1 MTTSDLIPASL
12 VTGGGRGIGRSISL
26 RLGSLGAVLLVGRTE
41 SDLRSAAE
49 QIRANGNAR
58 AEVCAGD
65 VADPATAA
73 RAVGRA
79 QELGWT
85 VRNLI
90 CNAGIGKGGPTESFD
105 PELWRQTIDVNL
117 GSSFHFVQACL
128 PAMLAAGQ
136 GTICLLS
143 SISGLKGAA
152 FNAAYSASKHALVG
166 FARTLALEYG
176 KRGIV
181 SVPICPG
188 FVESDMTRRTVRS
201 LMKRRGI
208 SQEEAERLVA
218 RVNPQRRIIPPEEVA
233 EMVAFVCSG
242 KVPSLSGNPLILTGG
257 E

>member
-1 MTTSDLIPASL
+1 MSDPILASI
-12 VTGGGRGIGRSISL
+12 VTGGGRGIGRSIGS
-26 RLGSLGAVLLVGRTE
+26 RLGSMGAVLLVGRTE

-49 QIRANGNAR
+49 QIRQSGNPQV
-58 AEVCAGD
+58 EVCVGD
-65 VADPATAA
+65 VADPTTAA
-73 RAVGRA
+73 RAVALLR
-79 QELGWT
+79 ERGWT
-85 VRNLI
+85 IRNLI

-128 PAMLAAGQ
+128 PAMLESGR
-136 GTICLLS
+136 GIICLLS

-152 FNAAYSASKHALVG
+152 YNAAYSASKHALVG
-166 FARTLALEYG
+166 LARTLALEYG

-181 SVPICPG
+181 AVPICPG
-188 FVESDMTRRTVRS
+188 FVESDMTRRTVRG

-208 SQEEAERLVA
+208 PPEEAEKLVA